1 MNTNFPTSQEL
12 KARARQLRQEHAPR
26 PTQVTLL
33 YWLLGSVLVTAI
45 GVAASWLLP
54 ASSDTL
60 SAPDLFL
67 SLLLGLYGSVLTYG
81 YSRWILWTS
90 RGRPLENNALLD
102 GFSEVG
108 RVIMARVWTVVLL
121 IGWAFLISI
130 AMTVILL
137 LLSNVWNPFL
147 LFVLALL
154 TVGGCYLAIYLIAL
168 RYELVDFLLAEFDQL
183 TGVQAVRRSA
193 ELMQGQIGRMFRL
206 KLSFL
211 GWHLLEIG
219 LVLGVSIVLAYPQV
233 MAYINMISELNQY
246 ADWKLILYAQYYSQ
260 AIQEV
265 LYSVW
270 GRGAA
275 LLISLP
281 FLLYVMPYQRLA
293 EAEFYTS
300 LIRPQPQP
308 QPETPPWEER

>member
-1 MNTNFPTSQEL
+1 
-12 KARARQLRQEHAPR
+12 
-26 PTQVTLL
+26 
-33 YWLLGSVLVTAI
+33 
-45 GVAASWLLP
+45 
-54 ASSDTL
+54 
-60 SAPDLFL
+60 
-67 SLLLGLYGSVLTYG
+67 
-81 YSRWILWTS
+81 
-90 RGRPLENNALLD
+90 
-102 GFSEVG
+102 
-108 RVIMARVWTVVLL
+108 
-121 IGWAFLISI
+121 
-130 AMTVILL
+130 
-137 LLSNVWNPFL
+137 
-147 LFVLALL
+147 
-154 TVGGCYLAIYLIAL
+154 
-168 RYELVDFLLAEFDQL
+168 
-183 TGVQAVRRSA
+183 
-193 ELMQGQIGRMFRL
+193 MFRL

-270 GRGAA
+270 GRGAS